1 VAATEVAPDRVE
13 LEAARAA
20 PRRISGAA
28 LAWPLA
34 IAVISLGA
42 WEFVSRSG
50 IVDPIILPPP
60 SEVAAALVRLCQ
72 RGFFW
77 DAVQVTV
84 LETVLGFVIGCF
96 AGFVLG
102 AAIGTVKQ
110 VRWAIY
116 PYIIAFQNTPR
127 VAFAPVFLTW
137 FGFGMGSKVVMAA
150 AICFFPLLINVV
162 VGIETVDEHA
172 RQLMRSYGA
181 SKRQTFLKVT
191 LPSSLPLVFAGLKTA
206 KTLAQI
212 GAIVAEFVGATEG
225 LGVLINTFNFQL
237 EVAEAFAVVVMLS
250 IIGLVL
256 YGAIELLDRRVVFWR
271 DH

>member
-1 VAATEVAPDRVE
+1 MATTELAPDRAE
-13 LEAARAA
+13 TDAARDA
-20 PRRISGAA
+20 PRRITGAT
-28 LAWPLA
+28 LIWPLTV
-34 IAVISLGA
+34 AVISLGA
-42 WEFVSRSG
+42 WEFISRTE

-60 SEVAAALVRLCQ
+60 TEVAAALVRLCQ

-77 DAVQVTV
+77 EAVEVTV
-84 LETVLGFVIGCF
+84 LETVLGFVIGCA
-96 AGFVLG
+96 AGFILG

-116 PYIIAFQNTPR
+116 PFIIAFQNTPR

-137 FGFGMGSKVVMAA
+137 FGFGMASKVVMAA

-172 RQLMRSYGA
+172 RELMRSYGA
-181 SKRQTFLKVT
+181 SKRQTFFKVT

-206 KTLAQI
+206 MTLALI

-237 EVAEAFAVVVMLS
+237 DVAEAFAVVVMLS
-250 IIGLVL
+250 IIGLIL
-256 YGAIELLDRRVVFWR
+256 YGAIELLDRKVVFWR